1 MTPVHLREGYWV
13 VKPPTYIH
21 NPEYS
26 FEQSLVL
33 MCSGKGGYDE
43 LVVRGFSKNRP
54 TVPAKY
60 TIKLEPGSWQI
71 LCTLKDCTPM
81 QALLIVERF
90 AVNLPTYRNYEWPK
104 GSDFFWKP
112 MDSLHSL
119 LRSKGL
125 DTETNILIMQNNS
138 DENKAR
144 H

>member
-26 FEQSLVL
+26 LEQSLL
-33 MCSGKGGYDE
+33 LLCSEKGGCDE

-71 LCTLKDCTPM
+71 LCTLKECTTD
-81 QALLIVERF
+81 QAEQIVENMGVFMDLFRD
-90 AVNLPTYRNYEWPK
+90 YEKEDYWYDDPVL
-104 GSDFFWKP
+104 
-112 MDSLHSL
+112 SLHSL
-119 LRSKGL
+119 MRVNGL
-125 DTETNILIMQNNS
+125 DVNDNILIMQNNS